1 MALERRLE
9 WFLSIEVE
17 IKRKASIVP
26 DDGVNLLFLNKKTG
40 FFVSTKIRF
49 IDGL

>member
-1 MALERRLE
+1 MMKDPVDTNRIALERRLE

-26 DDGVNLLFLNKKTG
+26 DDGVKN
-40 FFVSTKIRF
+40 
-49 IDGL
+49 